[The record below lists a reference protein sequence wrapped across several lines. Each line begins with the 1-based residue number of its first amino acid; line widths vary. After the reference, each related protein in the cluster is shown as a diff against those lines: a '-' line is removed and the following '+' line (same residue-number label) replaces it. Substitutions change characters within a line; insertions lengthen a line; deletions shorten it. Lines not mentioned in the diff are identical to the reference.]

1 MCGGAVI
8 SDYIPAEAGPRRVTT
23 DYLWPDPNNGRV
35 MKEGERK
42 KKKRRSGR
50 GRRLP
55 AEETDD
61 DFEADFQEFEED
73 SEVDLFH
80 IESFALTSEDKP
92 VPPRPSEVDVPAAK
106 SAKKF
111 RKNQYRGIRRRPW
124 GKWAAEI
131 RDPCK
136 GVRVWL
142 GTFNTAEEAARA
154 YDAEA
159 RKIRGKKA
167 KVNFPDGSLPCV
179 QKSPSKLAASRTPK
193 TEMPN
198 YNKCFNHLNDP
209 YQDFCSSFDIIEV
222 DPIIQ
227 SEKLSSFPGIK
238 PAPPT
243 VVAGMNL
250 HCNLHEIKT
259 PEITSVIAPTIS
271 EVEEAA
277 CLEKGVPRKKLKND
291 VGQAVPSKESAA
303 GKPSKELSAYEP
315 YMKFLQIPYLQRS
328 TDDVI
333 DNLLSGDLTQDLS
346 CVDLWSFD
354 NLPQSGSSI
363 F

>member
-1 MCGGAVI
+1 MCGGAII
-8 SDYIPAEAGPRRVTT
+8 SDYIPAGAGPLRVTT
-23 DYLWPDPNNGRV
+23 DYLWPDPNNGCG
-35 MKEGERK
+35 MKAGEK

-73 SEVDLFH
+73 GEVDLSH

-92 VPPRPSEVDVPAAK
+92 VPTRPSEVDVPASRYAK
-106 SAKKF
+106 RY
-111 RKNQYRGIRRRPW
+111 RKNQYRGIRWRPW

-131 RDPCK
+131 RDPRK

-179 QKSPSKLAASRTPK
+179 QNSLPKLAASRTSK

-198 YNKCFNHLNDP
+198 YNKCFNHLYDP
-209 YQDFCSSFDIIEV
+209 YQDFCSSFDFIEV

-250 HCNLHEIKT
+250 QSDLLEIKT
-259 PEITSVIAPTIS
+259 PEITSVISPTIS
-271 EVEEAA
+271 EVEETA
-277 CLEKGVPRKKLKND
+277 CLEKGVAPKKLKNN
-291 VGQAVPSKESAA
+291 VGRAVPTKESAA

-315 YMKFLQIPYLQRS
+315 YMKFLQITCLPSS
-328 TDDVI
+328 TDDSI
-333 DNLLSGDLTQDLS
+333 DNLLGGDLTQDFS
-346 CVDLWSFD
+346 SVDLWSFD
-354 NLPQSGSSI
+354 NLPQLGSSI

>member
-1 MCGGAVI
+1 MCGGAII
-8 SDYIPAEAGPRRVTT
+8 SDYIPAGAGPLRVTT
-23 DYLWPDPNNGRV
+23 DYLWPDPNNGCG
-35 MKEGERK
+35 MKAGEK

-73 SEVDLFH
+73 GEVDLFH

-92 VPPRPSEVDVPAAK
+92 VPTRPSEVDVPASR
-106 SAKKF
+106 SAKRY
-111 RKNQYRGIRRRPW
+111 RKNQYRGIRWRPW

-131 RDPCK
+131 RDPRK

-167 KVNFPDGSLPCV
+167 KLNFPDGSLPCV
-179 QKSPSKLAASRTPK
+179 QKSLPKLAASRTSK

-198 YNKCFNHLNDP
+198 YNKCFNHLYDP
-209 YQDFCSSFDIIEV
+209 FQDFCSSFDFIEV

-250 HCNLHEIKT
+250 QSDLHEIKT
-259 PEITSVIAPTIS
+259 PEITSVISPTIS
-271 EVEEAA
+271 EVEETA
-277 CLEKGVPRKKLKND
+277 CLEKGVAPKKLKNN
-291 VGQAVPSKESAA
+291 VGRAVPTKESAA
-303 GKPSKELSAYEP
+303 GKPSIELSAYEP
-315 YMKFLQIPYLQRS
+315 YMKFLQITYLQSS
-328 TDDVI
+328 TDDSI
-333 DNLLSGDLTQDLS
+333 DNLLGGDLTQDFS
-346 CVDLWSFD
+346 SVDLWSFD
-354 NLPQSGSSI
+354 NLPQLGSSI